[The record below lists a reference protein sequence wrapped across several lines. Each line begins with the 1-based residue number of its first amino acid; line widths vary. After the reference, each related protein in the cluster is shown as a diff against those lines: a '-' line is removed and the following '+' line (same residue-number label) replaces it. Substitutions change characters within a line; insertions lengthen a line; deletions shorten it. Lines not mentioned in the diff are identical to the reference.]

1 MSFALLI
8 QTLVNC
14 LQLSSFYALL
24 AIGLSLVFGVA
35 GIANLAHGEFYM
47 LGAYVV
53 WWFYTL
59 SGLGYIPA
67 VILAMVMVGVLGIL
81 VERLVFKPLRGNVLS
96 VAIISVGLLFI
107 FQVLV
112 GQIWGLGFPKRVDD
126 PIIGAMDIYGIRVGH
141 QRLIVMIASVV
152 LLMLLW
158 VFLQHTKQG
167 RAIRASAQDRE
178 AAALQGI
185 SINIAAAIA
194 MGIGSALTGAAGAL
208 MAPVSA
214 VQPYMGHMPLLIALI
229 VVIVGGAGNLKGTVL
244 TAVLLGFLFTVIT
257 TFMDA
262 VIANIASVL
271 FMVALLAIKPG
282 GLVQQNGT

>member
-1 MSFALLI
+1 MSLALLV

-14 LQLSSFYALL
+14 LQLSAFYALL

-59 SGLGYIPA
+59 SGLGYIPT
-67 VILAMVMVGVLGIL
+67 VLLAMVMVGVLGVM

-126 PIIGAMDIYGIRVGH
+126 PIVGSLRFH
-141 QRLIVMIASVV
+141 GVSVGYQRLIVMGASVV
-152 LLMLLW
+152 LLAILW
-158 VFLQHTKQG
+158 VFLQRTKQG
-167 RAIRASAQDRE
+167 RAIRASAQDSE

-208 MAPVSA
+208 MAPISA
-214 VQPYMGHMPLLIALI
+214 VHPYMGHTPLLIALI

-244 TAVLLGFLFTVIT
+244 TAVLLGFLFTIIT

-271 FMVALLAIKPG
+271 FMVVLLAIKPG